1 MCERQILCKIETT
14 KQVGSGP
21 ILSLAQQ
28 KKNTFQIKNEIYT
41 AVEAYFGEGSKKR
54 LKGDVA

>member
-14 KQVGSGP
+14 KQVGSGL

-28 KKNTFQIKNEIYT
+28 KKNTFQIKRRSILLWKHILEKEVKN
-41 AVEAYFGEGSKKR
+41 A
-54 LKGDVA
+54 